1 MPNFF
6 RMRFIAPPLT
16 LVCLV
21 SLSFAGQA
29 SSEKLGAVEEQQVN
43 IFVKSFST
51 RISRTRDL
59 TPYLTT
65 PAAKIILH
73 TVFEDGETLSPELLA
88 RTRQEDLERF
98 YVAMINLSYLSE
110 LYVYSRV
117 YLKNGGLREV
127 PHEQQY
133 PLHVYQ
139 SLRRNETVAA
149 WWVHDSSQEPLK
161 TIDQLRGLTNSFE
174 RAAAM
179 MRTHFNA
186 HPPEQTRMYRTN
198 LSWLKPQLRP
208 LRVTHCDSKEGC
220 AGFPIH
226 SQFIDVELPLL
237 SLMLVR
243 MEGKLQVLMVG
254 LLEGIW

>member
-1 MPNFF
+1 
-6 RMRFIAPPLT
+6 MRFVALPLT
-16 LVCLV
+16 LIYFV
-21 SLSFAGQA
+21 SLSVAGQA
-29 SSEKLGAVEEQQVN
+29 SSEKFGPVEEQQVKS
-43 IFVKSFST
+43 FVKSFSR
-51 RISRTRDL
+51 RISRTTDL

-65 PAAKIILH
+65 PAAKSVLN
-73 TVFEDGETLSPELLA
+73 TVFEDGETLSAELLA
-88 RTRQEDLERF
+88 RTRHEDLERF

-110 LYVYSRV
+110 LYVYTRV

-149 WWVHDSSQEPLK
+149 WWIHDSQEPLR
-161 TIDQLRGLTNSFE
+161 TMDQLRGLTNSFE

-179 MRTHFNA
+179 IRRHFNA
-186 HPPEQTRMYRTN
+186 YPPEQNRVYRKN
-198 LSWLKPQLRP
+198 LSWLRPELKPF
-208 LRVTHCDSKEGC
+208 RVTPCDSKEGC

-226 SQFIDVELPLL
+226 SQFIDVELPVL
-237 SLMLVR
+237 SLRLVR
-243 MEGKLQVLMVG
+243 AEGKLQILMVG